1 MNEFV
6 EAVEE
11 VEAIDFAAG
20 LYEPEFV
27 DVCVGFTTAHVVQT
41 APFPPARFLSVNDI
55 ADSPVHEVR
64 YDGPRRPVVEKEL
77 RWKRFDG

>member
-1 MNEFV
+1 M
-6 EAVEE
+6 
-11 VEAIDFAAG
+11 
-20 LYEPEFV
+20 
-27 DVCVGFTTAHVVQT
+27 CVGFTTAHVVQT